1 MGLKAE
7 SIIPFI
13 VGALIAG
20 VIGAAIV
27 VSRVSCVLNYIAM
40 SMILFIITLS

>member
-13 VGALIAG
+13 VGALVAG

-27 VSRVSCVLNYIAM
+27 VSRVSCYRGIAM
-40 SMILFIITLS
+40 SMIVSIITLS